1 MYCSKCGK
9 ELTGK
14 EKFCPGCGS
23 PIPGAGVNSIH
34 KKKHHKTRKIFIG
47 VVCILIM
54 AGVGTAI
61 YQFVYK
67 DIFGEQYLAVVVNQ
81 DEKWG
86 YINEK
91 GKEVIPCEYDYAH
104 YVWTNGV
111 TIIGEK
117 TEETEEGYKF
127 GLIDAKGKMVIEPKY
142 DRFGMGNGI
151 IAMAEQDGLND
162 EGESVFEWGLF
173 NSKGEMITDFKY
185 QDVESL
191 FLNKNGLTVVSNTV
205 NLNGNTI
212 NKYGVVNEKGEE
224 IIPLEYTY
232 IWVDENF
239 GNKGLIPV
247 EKQIGNSYLYGFVNC
262 QNEREI
268 PYRYEDVKNFSANG
282 LAAVSQGE
290 KWGYINTDGDI
301 VIPCKYDSAYS
312 FSDKG
317 LAFVIENGE
326 CKCIGEKG
334 ETVIPAGAY
343 REYGRWVDAYWLTGD
358 DLAQIQMESN
368 DGNVSWGIINRE
380 GDVIIAPDVAS
391 SVYCYNASEPF
402 TLRWDS
408 SEDNQEQGYYK
419 FATQEGEL
427 LNNTYDYA
435 RYFAE
440 NGWCCVGV
448 KIGTDVD
455 GNNQYRYNYI
465 DEKEKTVLELPEK
478 YILAGDFISVDQK

>member
-1 MYCSKCGK
+1 MYCGKCGK
-9 ELTGK
+9 ELAGE
-14 EKFCPGCGS
+14 EKFCPRCGS
-23 PIPGAGVNSIH
+23 PIPRAGKNSIH
-34 KKKHHKTRKIFIG
+34 KKKRHKARKIFIG

-117 TEETEEGYKF
+117 TEENKEGYKF

-151 IAMAEQDGLND
+151 IAMAEQVGLND
-162 EGESVFEWGLF
+162 EGESVFEWGFF
-173 NSKGEMITDFKY
+173 NSQGEMITDFKY

-191 FLNKNGLTVVSNTV
+191 FVNKNGLTVVSNTV
-205 NLNGNTI
+205 DLNGNTI

-247 EKQIGNSYLYGFVNC
+247 EKQIGNSYLYGFVNY

-282 LAAVSQGE
+282 LAAVSQDE
-290 KWGYINTDGDI
+290 KWGYINTDGDMI
-301 VIPCKYDSAYS
+301 IPCMYDSATA
-312 FSDKG
+312 FSEDG
-317 LAFVIENGE
+317 LAFVVENGE
-326 CKCIGEKG
+326 CKCINENG
-334 ETVIPAGAY
+334 ETVIPSERY
-343 REYGRWVDAYWLTGD
+343 QKYGKWIETSWYNDKDFALIRVETSTGD
-358 DLAQIQMESN
+358 VA
-368 DGNVSWGIINRE
+368 DGVINKE
-380 GDVIIAPDVAS
+380 GDVIVEPVTS
-391 SVYCYNASEPF
+391 SVSYSHYSIAFTVYQYLDASKEEKSYSLI
-402 TLRWDS
+402 T
-408 SEDNQEQGYYK
+408 E
-419 FATQEGEL
+419 EGERM
-427 LNNTYDYA
+427 NGVYDYA
-435 RYFAE
+435 
-440 NGWCCVGV
+440 GWFSEKKWCSIGE
-448 KIGTDVD
+448 KIGTDAE
-455 GNNQYRYNYI
+455 GKNRYSFSYI
-465 DEKEKTVLELPEK
+465 NEDEKTVLELPEE
-478 YILAGDFISVDQK
+478 YTFAGEFRPVDQE

>member
-1 MYCSKCGK
+1 
-9 ELTGK
+9 
-14 EKFCPGCGS
+14 
-23 PIPGAGVNSIH
+23 
-34 KKKHHKTRKIFIG
+34 
-47 VVCILIM
+47 
-54 AGVGTAI
+54 
-61 YQFVYK
+61 
-67 DIFGEQYLAVVVNQ
+67 
-81 DEKWG
+81 
-86 YINEK
+86 
-91 GKEVIPCEYDYAH
+91 
-104 YVWTNGV
+104 
-111 TIIGEK
+111 
-117 TEETEEGYKF
+117 
-127 GLIDAKGKMVIEPKY
+127 MVIEPKY